1 MRILVTNNGKIEIK
15 NLIDKKNNLNEIEE
29 NNQNNNNNNN
39 KIKNKKT
46 ISKSLSSKNL
56 NKNKSTIKFNQKNLY
71 ENVMKEMFKQYL
83 PEKLHS
89 LNNYLNN
96 NDIYEN
102 DNSLINLKKK
112 INKKRNQKKKEE
124 IVHKKSISLGK
135 IIKNNA
141 YNNIINEF
149 KKQNYVYQ
157 KNFVQNINS
166 FRTNEKLSEIN
177 SLNNS
182 LNKKIDVTKFEFIK
196 YLKNKNNLGYNFLKK
211 ISNMK
216 DIEIDKLNRVAQ
228 SKKFNIWEKPISKYL
243 FDRKKFHNFLKKHNQ
258 NVIKD
263 INENIMNKTQNIFNK
278 FNKKEMIKN
287 EFLNHF
293 YKEKTGLI
301 SHLPNLSNN
310 NKKIHNKSSINFY
323 KKIEYD

>member
-1 MRILVTNNGKIEIK
+1 
-15 NLIDKKNNLNEIEE
+15 
-29 NNQNNNNNNN
+29 
-39 KIKNKKT
+39 
-46 ISKSLSSKNL
+46 
-56 NKNKSTIKFNQKNLY
+56 
-71 ENVMKEMFKQYL
+71 
-83 PEKLHS
+83 
-89 LNNYLNN
+89 
-96 NDIYEN
+96 
-102 DNSLINLKKK
+102 
-112 INKKRNQKKKEE
+112 
-124 IVHKKSISLGK
+124 
-135 IIKNNA
+135 
-141 YNNIINEF
+141 
-149 KKQNYVYQ
+149 
-157 KNFVQNINS
+157 
-166 FRTNEKLSEIN
+166 
-177 SLNNS
+177 
-182 LNKKIDVTKFEFIK
+182 
-196 YLKNKNNLGYNFLKK
+196 
-211 ISNMK
+211 MK

>member
-1 MRILVTNNGKIEIK
+1 MRILITNNGKIEIK
-15 NLIDKKNNLNEIEE
+15 NIISEKNNLNEINQ
-29 NNQNNNNNNN
+29 NNQNINNDEIHKK
-39 KIKNKKT
+39 KI
-46 ISKSLSSKNL
+46 ISKSVSNKNL
-56 NKNKSTIKFNQKNLY
+56 KKSSSTIKFNQNNLY

-89 LNNYLNN
+89 LKNYLFNN
-96 NDIYEN
+96 EIYEN
-102 DNSLINLKKK
+102 NNSSLNLKKK
-112 INKKRNQKKKEE
+112 INKKRNKKTKEE
-124 IVHKKSISLGK
+124 NNDKKSISLGK
-135 IIKNNA
+135 IIKVNA

-228 SKKFNIWEKPISKYL
+228 SKKFNIWEKPNSKYL
-243 FDRKKFHNFLKKHNQ
+243 FDRKKFHNFLKRHNH
-258 NVIKD
+258 NEIKD

-287 EFLNHF
+287 EFLNQY
-293 YKEKTGLI
+293 YKEKTDLI
-301 SHLPNLSNN
+301 SHLPNLSNI
-310 NKKIHNKSSINFY
+310 KKIHNKSSINFY